1 MVFQLALYSKVR
13 TSVRAIYYGT
23 VDTYIRTYIPSSPPL
38 SVCRSRVIAD
48 TDLSVSIIA
57 DDALIVPV
65 TAMIGSEATTGR
77 GKHI

>member
-23 VDTYIRTYIPSSPPL
+23 VDTNIHTKFSSSFCLQISSHRRHRSIR
-38 SVCRSRVIAD
+38 SV
-48 TDLSVSIIA
+48 IA